1 MAATRVTTE
10 IQRITP
16 GLVEI
21 EIVGVTPLIVNHF
34 SQKAR
39 DMMAGNQ
46 SGVKKPKEPKRP
58 EELFHGAMYLLPD
71 GRHGFIARGFKG
83 AMVSAGRFFNG
94 ITMTSLRQSVFVRG
108 EGPEQLI
115 PLIIE
120 EEPIMRQDP
129 VRNATGVADLR
140 YRPMY
145 EKWGAK
151 LLIEFVPSVLS
162 VDSVV
167 SLVDAAGIGGV
178 GEWRATAPKSNGDY
192 GRFAVVPTGVS
203 VITGISDDER
213 IAA

>member
-1 MAATRVTTE
+1 MAATKVTAE

-16 GLVEI
+16 GLVEV
-21 EIVGVTPLIVNHF
+21 EITGTSPLIVNQF
-34 SQKAR
+34 SEKAR
-39 DMMAGNQ
+39 LMMEKAQQGER
-46 SGVKKPKEPKRP
+46 VPKEPKRP
-58 EELFHGAMYLLPD
+58 EELFKGAMYLLPD

-108 EGPEQLI
+108 EGPDQLV
-115 PLIIE
+115 PLIIDD
-120 EEPIMRQDP
+120 EPIMRQDP

-178 GEWRATAPKSNGDY
+178 GEWRPTAPKSNGDY
-192 GRFAVVPTGVS
+192 GRFAVVPG
-203 VITGISDDER
+203 GISIITSDASEKV
-213 IAA
+213 AA